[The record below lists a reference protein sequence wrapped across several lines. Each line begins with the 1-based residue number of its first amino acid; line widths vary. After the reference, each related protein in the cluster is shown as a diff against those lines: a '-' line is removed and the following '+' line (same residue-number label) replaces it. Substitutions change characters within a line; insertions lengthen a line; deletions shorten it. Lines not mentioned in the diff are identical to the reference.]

1 MLNDVTADYP
11 GATYDQAFRYLFFG
25 YGAAI
30 SWLITAFMILLI
42 IIYMRLLRSEVEL

>member
-1 MLNDVTADYP
+1 MTRPFAIS
-11 GATYDQAFRYLFFG
+11 FFG

-42 IIYMRLLRSEVEL
+42 VIYMRLLRSEVEL